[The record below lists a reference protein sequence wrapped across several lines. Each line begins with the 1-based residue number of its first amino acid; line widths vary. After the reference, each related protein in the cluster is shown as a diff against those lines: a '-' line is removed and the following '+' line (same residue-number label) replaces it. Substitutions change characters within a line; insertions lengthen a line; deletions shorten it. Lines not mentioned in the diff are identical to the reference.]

1 MNPTLLAA
9 QVADSGTKMGAG
21 DAAIVALVG
30 YGVVFLGIV
39 MLMVILYISGSIF
52 KKRDAKLAAAKS
64 DETKTTTVAAS
75 AAAKEIP
82 AAPGSAGN
90 IKLNGI
96 ADRDAALIMAITAE
110 KLQMPLNELR
120 FISIKEVE

>member
-1 MNPTLLAA
+1 MNPTLLAT
-9 QVADSGTKMGAG
+9 QVADSGTKMSAG

-39 MLMVILYISGSIF
+39 MLMVILYISGSFF
-52 KKRDAKLAAAKS
+52 KKRDAKLAASKTA
-64 DETKTTTVAAS
+64 ETKSTPAVAP

-110 KLQMPLNELR
+110 KLQTPLNELR

>member
-1 MNPTLLAA
+1 MNPTLLAT
-9 QVADSGTKMGAG
+9 QVADSGTKMSAG

-52 KKRDAKLAAAKS
+52 KKRDEKLAAAKAA
-64 DETKTTTVAAS
+64 ETKTTAAAAP

-82 AAPGSAGN
+82 AAPGSAGHV
-90 IKLNGI
+90 KLNGI
-96 ADRDAALIMAITAE
+96 ADRDAAMIMAITAE
-110 KLQMPLNELR
+110 KLQTPLNELR

>member
-1 MNPTLLAA
+1 MNPTLLAT
-9 QVADSGTKMGAG
+9 QVADSGTKMSVG

-52 KKRDAKLAAAKS
+52 KKRDAKLAAAKAA
-64 DETKTTTVAAS
+64 ETKTTATAAPT
-75 AAAKEIP
+75 AAKEIP
-82 AAPGSAGN
+82 AAPGSAGH

-96 ADRDAALIMAITAE
+96 ADRDAALIMAITAD
-110 KLQMPLNELR
+110 KLETPLNELR
-120 FISIKEVE
+120 FISIKEVK